1 MRCQRKKEDLEG
13 QNSSQA
19 LISLLDRR
27 GNSQAS
33 NFWLPP
39 SQPVLLILNFNFQQ
53 GLLGLGL
60 MTIYTLLFSVLCSR
74 PYFHGRCSLQTN
86 AILVALSDPRTY
98 PATQQQR
105 KHRKKVGVEYDRPHD
120 DKAE

>member
-1 MRCQRKKEDLEG
+1 MRCRKEDLEG

-60 MTIYTLLFSVLCSR
+60 MTISTLFSVLYSP

-86 AILVALSDPRTY
+86 AILTALSDPRTY
-98 PATQQQR
+98 PATQ
-105 KHRKKVGVEYDRPHD
+105 HREKVGVEYDRRND